1 MAPAH
6 VISPVETTYPANGI
20 TASLGTG
27 STILSAVISRVRP
40 AYPPDSIT
48 RTANAV
54 SQTSVSSIKERAPL
68 TRRVAGR
75 LGTPYG
81 VASTYYTTSVC
92 ESILDLSSWLKA
104 VVLGLVEGVTEF
116 IPVSSTGHL
125 ILVGRWLSF
134 EGDAE
139 KTFEIVIQLG
149 AILAVL
155 WLYRA
160 RVLGAFAHWRSDR
173 ASRRLLTNL
182 VVAFLPAAVVGLF
195 VHDFIKERL
204 FDPRVV
210 AISLVVGGIV
220 MLVIERWRPTPTT
233 ETVDDLST
241 RGALGIGL
249 AQVLA
254 LIPGVS
260 RSGATIMGAIALGTS
275 RVAATEFSFFLAIPV
290 MFAVTGYELIGNID
304 LLSAEQVSMLAIGFV
319 VSFLSALVVVK
330 AFIGFVSRH
339 TFVPFAWYRIVF
351 GTALLAF
358 YWG

>member
-1 MAPAH
+1 M
-6 VISPVETTYPANGI
+6 
-20 TASLGTG
+20 
-27 STILSAVISRVRP
+27 
-40 AYPPDSIT
+40 
-48 RTANAV
+48 
-54 SQTSVSSIKERAPL
+54 
-68 TRRVAGR
+68 
-75 LGTPYG
+75 
-81 VASTYYTTSVC
+81 
-92 ESILDLSSWLKA
+92 DLSSWLKA
-104 VVLGLVEGVTEF
+104 VLLGLVEGVTEF

-139 KTFEIVIQLG
+139 TTFEIVIQLG

-160 RVLGAFAHWRSDR
+160 RVLGAFSHWRSDR
-173 ASRRLLTNL
+173 ASRRLLINL

-220 MLVIERWRPTPTT
+220 MLVIEKWRPTPTT

-249 AQVLA
+249 AQMLA

-290 MFAVTGYELIGNID
+290 MFAVTGYELIGSID

>member
-1 MAPAH
+1 M
-6 VISPVETTYPANGI
+6 
-20 TASLGTG
+20 
-27 STILSAVISRVRP
+27 
-40 AYPPDSIT
+40 DF
-48 RTANAV
+48 
-54 SQTSVSSIKERAPL
+54 
-68 TRRVAGR
+68 
-75 LGTPYG
+75 
-81 VASTYYTTSVC
+81 
-92 ESILDLSSWLKA
+92 SSWLKA
-104 VVLGLVEGVTEF
+104 VVLGLVEGATEF
-116 IPVSSTGHL
+116 VPVSSTGHL

-160 RVLGAFAHWRSDR
+160 RVLGTLAHWRSDG
-173 ASRRLLTNL
+173 ASRRLLFNL
-182 VVAFLPAAVVGLF
+182 MIAFVPAAVLGF
-195 VHDFIKERL
+195 FMHDFIKERL
-204 FDPRVV
+204 FNPRVV

-249 AQVLA
+249 AQMLS

-290 MFAVTGYELIGNID
+290 MFAATGYELIGSID
-304 LLSAEQVSMLAIGFV
+304 LLSAEQASMFAIGFA
-319 VSFLSALVVVK
+319 VSFASALVVVK
-330 AFIGFVSRH
+330 ALIGFVSRH

-351 GTALLAF
+351 GAALLAF

>member
-1 MAPAH
+1 
-6 VISPVETTYPANGI
+6 
-20 TASLGTG
+20 
-27 STILSAVISRVRP
+27 
-40 AYPPDSIT
+40 
-48 RTANAV
+48 
-54 SQTSVSSIKERAPL
+54 
-68 TRRVAGR
+68 VAGR
-75 LGTPYG
+75 GGTPYG
-81 VASTYYTTSVC
+81 VAFAFYVSAR

-104 VVLGLVEGVTEF
+104 VVLGLVEGATEF

-134 EGDAE
+134 EGDAA

-149 AILAVL
+149 AIMAVL

-160 RVLGAFAHWRSDR
+160 RVFSALAHWRSDE
-173 ASRRLLTNL
+173 ASRRLLINL
-182 VVAFLPAAVVGLF
+182 MIAFVPAAVMGLLM
-195 VHDFIKERL
+195 HDFITERL
-204 FDPRVV
+204 FNPRVV

-220 MLVIERWRPTPTT
+220 MLVVERWRPTPTT
-233 ETVDDLST
+233 DLSA

-249 AQVLA
+249 AQVLS

-290 MFAVTGYELIGNID
+290 MFAATGYELVGSID
-304 LLSAEQVSMLAIGFV
+304 LLSAEQASMVAIGFV
-319 VSFLSALVVVK
+319 VSFASALVVVK
-330 AFIGFVSRH
+330 ALIGFVSRH

-351 GTALLAF
+351 GVVLLAF

>member
-1 MAPAH
+1 MAR
-6 VISPVETTYPANGI
+6 
-20 TASLGTG
+20 TG
-27 STILSAVISRVRP
+27 
-40 AYPPDSIT
+40 
-48 RTANAV
+48 
-54 SQTSVSSIKERAPL
+54 
-68 TRRVAGR
+68 
-75 LGTPYG
+75 GTPYG
-81 VASTYYTTSVC
+81 VALAFYTSAR
-92 ESILDLSSWLKA
+92 ESILDFSSWLNA
-104 VVLGLVEGVTEF
+104 VVLGLVEGATEF

-125 ILVGRWLSF
+125 ILAGRWLSF

-160 RVLGAFAHWRSDR
+160 RVFGTLAHWRSDR
-173 ASRRLLTNL
+173 ASQRLLINL
-182 VVAFLPAAVVGLF
+182 MIAFIPAAVLGLLM
-195 VHDFIKERL
+195 HDFITERL
-204 FDPRVV
+204 FNPRVV

-220 MLVIERWRPTPTT
+220 MLVIERWRPKPIT

-249 AQVLA
+249 AQMLS

-290 MFAVTGYELIGNID
+290 MFAATGYELITSID
-304 LLSAEQVSMLAIGFV
+304 LLSAEQLSMVAIGFV
-319 VSFLSALVVVK
+319 VSFVSALVVVK
-330 AFIGFVSRH
+330 ALIGFVSRH

-351 GTALLAF
+351 GVVLLAF